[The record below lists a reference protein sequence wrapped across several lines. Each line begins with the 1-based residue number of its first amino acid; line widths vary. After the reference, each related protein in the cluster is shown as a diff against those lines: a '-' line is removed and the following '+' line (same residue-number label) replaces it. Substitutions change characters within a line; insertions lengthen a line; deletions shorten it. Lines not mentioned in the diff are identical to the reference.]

1 MQVRIFVTG
10 ASGLLGSKIVK
21 KATDTGYKTFS
32 GYLNNKP
39 KFGQPLYLNLNSQS
53 SISKTITQI
62 NPDIIIHCAALTD
75 VDLCETDRN
84 LAKKINAESAKIVA
98 EVSNQLGAYMVFIST
113 DYVFDGLKGDY
124 KETDQANPINFYGH
138 SKLLGEKSV
147 TKINQDYLIA
157 RTSVIYGDKPASGKI
172 NFALWLIDCL
182 KRRREVKI
190 VTDQFASP
198 TLNTNI
204 ADMILEACEKKL
216 NGIYHMAGASKVSR
230 YEFAIKLAEK
240 FNLDKNLIKR
250 AKTEDMN
257 WKAKRPKDS
266 SLNIS
271 KIQKTLTIK
280 SMNLNESLGTLKDEL
295 NLASRNND

>member
-1 MQVRIFVTG
+1 MRILVTG

-21 KATDTGYKTFS
+21 KTMNAGYNTFS
-32 GYLNNKP
+32 GYLKNKP
-39 KFGQPLYLNLNSQS
+39 KFGQPFLLNLNNQS

-84 LAKKINAESAKIVA
+84 LARKINAESAKIVA
-98 EVSNQLGAYMVFIST
+98 EVSNQLGSYMAYIST

-124 KETDQANPINFYGH
+124 QETDQANPINFYGH

-147 TKINQDYLIA
+147 IELNQDYLIA

-198 TLNTNI
+198 TLNTNL
-204 ADMILEACEKKL
+204 AEMILEACEKKL
-216 NGIYHMAGASKVSR
+216 NGIYHIAGASKTSR

-250 AKTEDMN
+250 AKIEDMN

-271 KIQKTLTIK
+271 KVQKTLTIK
-280 SMNLNESLGTLKDEL
+280 SMNLDESLGRLKDEM
-295 NLASRNND
+295 NFASRNND

>member
-1 MQVRIFVTG
+1 M
-10 ASGLLGSKIVK
+10 
-21 KATDTGYKTFS
+21 
-32 GYLNNKP
+32 
-39 KFGQPLYLNLNSQS
+39 
-53 SISKTITQI
+53 
-62 NPDIIIHCAALTD
+62 
-75 VDLCETDRN
+75 
-84 LAKKINAESAKIVA
+84 
-98 EVSNQLGAYMVFIST
+98 AYIST

-124 KETDQANPINFYGH
+124 KETDETNPINFYGH
-138 SKLLGEKSV
+138 SKLLAEKSI

-182 KRRREVKI
+182 NRRREVKI
-190 VTDQFASP
+190 VTEQFASP
-198 TLNTNI
+198 TLNTNL
-204 ADMILEACEKKL
+204 AEMILEACEKKL
-216 NGIYHMAGASKVSR
+216 NGIYHMAGASKASR

-271 KIQKTLTIK
+271 KVQKTLTIK
-280 SMNLNESLGTLKDEL
+280 SMNLDESLGTLKDEM
-295 NLASRNND
+295 NFASRNND

>member
-1 MQVRIFVTG
+1 
-10 ASGLLGSKIVK
+10 
-21 KATDTGYKTFS
+21 
-32 GYLNNKP
+32 
-39 KFGQPLYLNLNSQS
+39 
-53 SISKTITQI
+53 
-62 NPDIIIHCAALTD
+62 
-75 VDLCETDRN
+75 
-84 LAKKINAESAKIVA
+84 
-98 EVSNQLGAYMVFIST
+98 
-113 DYVFDGLKGDY
+113 
-124 KETDQANPINFYGH
+124 
-138 SKLLGEKSV
+138 
-147 TKINQDYLIA
+147 
-157 RTSVIYGDKPASGKI
+157 
-172 NFALWLIDCL
+172 
-182 KRRREVKI
+182 
-190 VTDQFASP
+190 
-198 TLNTNI
+198 
-204 ADMILEACEKKL
+204 MILEACEKKL